1 MFHKGVPEEWLYDP
15 EYRLKNGMTTAMTL
29 AKNKIIP
36 PEYWN
41 HDPILQDDYGFTVAH
56 YLSMNN
62 ITIP

>member
-41 HDPILQDDYGFTVAH
+41 HDPIL
-56 YLSMNN
+56 
-62 ITIP
+62 